1 MPAVIPA
8 TAVAPP
14 RMGEVLPGASLTPV
28 SWIPTRDLDLAE
40 WTAAGRRLGAIGRC
54 GQWGLG
60 DWIRYGNAK
69 FGERYSR
76 AARITGYDVQTLMNM
91 VYVASRFTISRRRE
105 ILSWSHHE
113 TLAALDA
120 DAQDHWLDRAAA
132 ERLSISDLRLELR
145 DWRRRSRENVDAD
158 GKFVEAPRKHESV
171 LCPNCGA
178 RVLVPAREHEASAA

>member
-1 MPAVIPA
+1 MPADTQA
-8 TAVAPP
+8 TAVAPQ
-14 RMGEVLPGASLTPV
+14 RTEGVFHGASVTPV

-40 WTAAGRRLGAIGRC
+40 WTVAGRRLGAIGRC

-105 ILSWSHHE
+105 NLSWSHHE
-113 TLAALDA
+113 TLASLDPNV
-120 DAQDHWLDRAAA
+120 QDHWLDHAAA

-145 DWRRRSRENVDAD
+145 DWRRRSRKNDD
-158 GKFVEAPRKHESV
+158 GEDNCTAAPRKLESV
-171 LCPNCGA
+171 VCPNCGT
-178 RVLVPAREHEASAA
+178 RVLVQASERGSR

>member
-1 MPAVIPA
+1 MPAAVSA
-8 TAVAPP
+8 TAVVPP
-14 RMGEVLPGASLTPV
+14 RMGEAFPGASVTPV

-69 FGERYSR
+69 FGERYRR

-105 ILSWSHHE
+105 NLSWSHHE
-113 TLAALDA
+113 TLASLEEG
-120 DAQDHWLDRAAA
+120 AQEHWLDRAAA

-145 DWRRRSRENVDAD
+145 DWRRGSRKSLDDD
-158 GKFVEAPRKHESV
+158 GDFTEAPLPREAV
-171 LCPNCGA
+171 LCPNCGT
-178 RVLVPAREHEASAA
+178 RVMVPGAQA

>member
-1 MPAVIPA
+1 
-8 TAVAPP
+8 
-14 RMGEVLPGASLTPV
+14 LPGASLTPV
-28 SWIPTRDLDLAE
+28 SWVPIRDLDLAE

-69 FGERYSR
+69 FGERYRR

-105 ILSWSHHE
+105 NLSWSHHE
-113 TLAALDA
+113 TLASLDPE
-120 DAQDHWLDRAAA
+120 AQDQWLDRATA

-145 DWRRRSRENVDAD
+145 DWRRRSRTNVDGEGD
-158 GKFVEAPRKHESV
+158 STEAPRKLESV
-171 LCPNCGA
+171 LCPNCGTQ
-178 RVLVPAREHEASAA
+178 VLVPAREHETD

>member
-1 MPAVIPA
+1 MPVAAPA
-8 TAVAPP
+8 TTVVPS
-14 RMGEVLPGASLTPV
+14 RMQEAFPGAGLTPV

-40 WTAAGRRLGAIGRC
+40 WTATGRRLGAIGRC

-91 VYVASRFTISRRRE
+91 VYVASRFTTSRRRE
-105 ILSWSHHE
+105 NLSWSHHE
-113 TLAALDA
+113 TLASLDPS
-120 DAQDHWLDRAAA
+120 AQDHWLDRAVA

-145 DWRRRSRENVDAD
+145 DWRRRSSQSAD
-158 GKFVEAPRKHESV
+158 GECSFTEAPGKLDSV
-171 LCPNCGA
+171 LCPNCGT
-178 RVLVPAREHEASAA
+178 RVVVPAREHEAS